1 MRIITALAAVALTA
15 HAATA
20 ETPRTT
26 FSETTNVASSS
37 PDERS
42 WAVTVYLGPAA
53 SKYVGAI
60 LQDFNMQSR
69 ELMVG
74 VALDRNLL
82 EIWTDFY
89 IAGEVQI
96 SQYFMGHSNTVFSTM
111 IGFQAEKLLGFER
124 TSFAFYTGPSY
135 ALNPPYTVIGYKH
148 RIYRPWRK
156 KFLNAIAIEF
166 ASGLPFTE
174 NWDWNLRAYHR
185 SGVFGLYS
193 DGNDD
198 GLSLGLGVKYHF

>member
-1 MRIITALAAVALTA
+1 MRIAIALAAAIM
-15 HAATA
+15 AANPAFA
-20 ETPRTT
+20 E
-26 FSETTNVASSS
+26 SSS
-37 PDERS
+37 PTPTEVSTPNSADRP
-42 WAVTVYLGPAA
+42 WAVSVYLGPAA
-53 SKYVGAI
+53 SKYMGAI
-60 LQDFNMQSR
+60 LQDLNMQSR

-89 IAGEVQI
+89 LAGEIQI
-96 SQYFMGHSNTVFSTM
+96 SQYFLGHPNTVFSTM
-111 IGFQAEKLLGFER
+111 IGFQAENLFGYER
-124 TSFAFYTGPSY
+124 TSFAYYMGPSY

-148 RIYRPWRK
+148 RLYRPLRK

-198 GLSLGLGVKYHF
+198 GLTLGIGVKYHF